1 MLAIIIPYFKLAFF
15 DATLQS
21 LANQTDKRFRVFIG
35 DDASPENPSVL
46 LEKYKNKFDFVYHRF
61 EENLGS
67 VSLVQQWDRCIA
79 MTADEEWLMILGD
92 DDVMG
97 DNVVEAFCKN
107 LEEIKSVSNVV
118 RFATCKI
125 DEKGEETS
133 LVYVHPKIEKST
145 DFFFR
150 GSRSS
155 LSEYVFSKEKVKIIG
170 FKDFPLGWFSD
181 VLAVLEFSN
190 FKEIYTINGAVVNVR
205 ISALSISGSQNN
217 LELKSKSTFTFFNY
231 LLSKKSGCFTRLEKL
246 VLLKKMNNSYLNDKK
261 KISWFLKISN
271 IYFMNFFFI
280 DYYHFIKAIF
290 ISYLKNNFKIHPNNL
305 IQNERELKS
314 FDSDFCS
321 KNSD

>member
-1 MLAIIIPYFKLAFF
+1 MLAIVIPYFKLAFF
-15 DATLQS
+15 EETVQS
-21 LANQTDKRFRVFIG
+21 LDNQTDRRFKVYIG
-35 DDASPENPSVL
+35 DDASSENPTFL
-46 LEKYKNKFDFVYHRF
+46 LEKYHGKFDFVYHRF
-61 EENLGS
+61 EENLGGT
-67 VSLVQQWDRCIA
+67 SLVKQWERCIA
-79 MTADEEWLMILGD
+79 LTGKEEWIMILGD
-92 DDVMG
+92 DDVLG
-97 DNVVEAFCKN
+97 DNLVEAFYEN
-107 LEEIKSVSNVV
+107 LEEIKSISNVV

-181 VLAVLEFSN
+181 VLAILEFSN
-190 FKEIYTINGAVVNVR
+190 FKEIYTINGAVVNIR

-246 VLLKKMNNSYLNDKK
+246 ILLKKMNNSYLNDKK
-261 KISWFLKISN
+261 KINWFFKISN
-271 IYFMNFFFI
+271 IYFINFFFI
-280 DYYHFIKAIF
+280 DYYHFIKAMF
-290 ISYLKNNFKIHPNNL
+290 ISYLKNNFKKHPNNL
-305 IQNERELKS
+305 ILNERELNS